1 MAIDRRATRLGV
13 LGLVG
18 VILFSLIGVR
28 LWFLQT
34 VKADELQ
41 ELSTFASTRT
51 VRVPPER
58 GRIFDV
64 DGRILADNQRILTV
78 AVDWQ
83 QLRKRTDRL
92 EIFRRLSAWVG
103 VPIED
108 MEARFRSG
116 VDSPFLPMPIK
127 QGIDEPTAAALLE
140 RSEDF
145 PGLHILTEW
154 RRVYPYAPHASH
166 VIGYMGAITEDQW
179 DDELRDAGYLLNERV
194 GQFGV
199 EKSMEPVLHGTWGR
213 QVFEVD
219 AANRPVR
226 LIEDIPPIN
235 GFDIQLTIDLDYQQ
249 YAEQALE
256 STLRARRTQLAPNPK
271 VRKPNGQLEKMAPA
285 LPDEVYYK
293 APAASEVIM
302 DYTNGSIIAMASYPT
317 FDNRWFEAGL
327 SSTKFHEIFP
337 TENADGTPID
347 PDQSILVNRAVQGR
361 YNLGSAFKPFTAFAA
376 LNTGLMSAGDYYH
389 DTGSYTLTADSVDVA
404 QCRAGLV
411 RCEFKN
417 ATCAGTQAPCR
428 YGWVNVEDALAVSS
442 DAFFYRVGELI
453 MVRNDFKPVL
463 QEQVREFGFGSDT
476 GVELPFEFDG
486 TVPDRALKARYADL
500 GVISEEEGQAY
511 YPGDN
516 VQFAIGQGLLSATPM
531 QLTNGYA
538 ALANRGFVLQ
548 PKLVKAI
555 WNPGVPDKSIGFVDF
570 SQGTIFEDRSDPVL
584 VRQIAMPDEIRDPIV
599 HGLER
604 VIGTCCASPG
614 VTSDFY
620 HKTTGEN
627 LFFDYPGDAIPIAGK
642 TGTAQGANNY
652 PWNDSSVFTGFSV
665 DDTHPYVVTAYL
677 EKSGYGSQAAA

>member
-1 MAIDRRATRLGV
+1 
-13 LGLVG
+13 
-18 VILFSLIGVR
+18 
-28 LWFLQT
+28 
-34 VKADELQ
+34 
-41 ELSTFASTRT
+41 
-51 VRVPPER
+51 
-58 GRIFDV
+58 
-64 DGRILADNQRILTV
+64 
-78 AVDWQ
+78 
-83 QLRKRTDRL
+83 
-92 EIFRRLSAWVG
+92 
-103 VPIED
+103 
-108 MEARFRSG
+108 
-116 VDSPFLPMPIK
+116 
-127 QGIDEPTAAALLE
+127 
-140 RSEDF
+140 
-145 PGLHILTEW
+145 
-154 RRVYPYAPHASH
+154 
-166 VIGYMGAITEDQW
+166 MGAITEDQW

-199 EKSMEPVLHGTWGR
+199 EKSMESVLHGTWGR

-256 STLRARRTQLAPNPK
+256 THAQGAAHAAGTQPEGPQARTGSSRRWRRRCPTRCPTRL
-271 VRKPNGQLEKMAPA
+271 
-285 LPDEVYYK
+285 
-293 APAASEVIM
+293 PAASEVIM

-361 YNLGSAFKPFTAFAA
+361 YNLGSTFKPFTAFAA

-389 DTGSYTLTADSVDVA
+389 DTGSYTLTADSVDLA
-404 QCRAGLV
+404 RCRAGLV

-463 QEQVREFGFGSDT
+463 QEQVREFGFGADT

-538 ALANRGFVLQ
+538 TLANRGFVLQ
-548 PKLVKAI
+548 PKIVKAI
-555 WNPGVPDKSIGFVDF
+555 WNPGVPDQVDRLRRLLEGHDLRGP
-570 SQGTIFEDRSDPVL
+570 QRPRARAPDPDA
-584 VRQIAMPDEIRDPIV
+584 RRDP
-599 HGLER
+599 R
-604 VIGTCCASPG
+604 PDRARARRAS
-614 VTSDFY
+614 S
-620 HKTTGEN
+620 
-627 LFFDYPGDAIPIAGK
+627 ARAAGR
-642 TGTAQGANNY
+642 
-652 PWNDSSVFTGFSV
+652 PV
-665 DDTHPYVVTAYL
+665 
-677 EKSGYGSQAAA
+677 